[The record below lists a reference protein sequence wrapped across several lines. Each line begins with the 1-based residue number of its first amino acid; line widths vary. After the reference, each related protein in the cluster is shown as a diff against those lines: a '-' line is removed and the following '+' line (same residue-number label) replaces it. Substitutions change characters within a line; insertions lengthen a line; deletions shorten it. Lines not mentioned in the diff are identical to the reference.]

1 MSTRDQLLAA
11 IAETI
16 STYRHGELPV
26 ATLEHVE
33 RWINQFTPV
42 NQLTLLQEMN
52 HMLGK
57 FFLTKDWFVSY
68 LRTLLRNVD
77 LAGHSPNVYW
87 KNVNILCI
95 QMHGGSQKE
104 FLDIL
109 KLCLLEEF
117 NISLDECGSDGGD
130 YIYLDDV
137 IFSGNRI
144 GNDLEAWIRGE
155 APDVAL
161 INVIVAAYHTY
172 GQYSLKKRLNRVIAE
187 TGKAIQIQYW
197 RAGTIENRNYY
208 KNSSE
213 LLWPASIPNDKH
225 VENYL
230 AKPTN
235 FRFEPRVM
243 TDFLGPFS
251 SVEGRNIL
259 EQEFLIAGAKIVSKS
274 DNPKMVMRP
283 LGYSPFGVGFGSLI
297 VTYRNCPNNCPLAI
311 WWGDPEVTS
320 GPLNWYPLLP
330 RRTYSTVSFDINDFI
345 F

>member
-26 ATLEHVE
+26 ATLEHVD
-33 RWINQFTPV
+33 RWVNQFTPV

-68 LRTLLRNVD
+68 LRNLLRNVE
-77 LAGHSPNVYW
+77 LAGHSPNDYW
-87 KNVNILCI
+87 RNANILCI

-155 APDVAL
+155 APYVAS
-161 INVIVAAYHTY
+161 IQVIVAAYHTY
-172 GQYSLKKRLNRVIAE
+172 GKYSLENRLRQVITE
-187 TGKAIQIQYW
+187 TGKQIRIRYW
-197 RAGTIENRNYY
+197 RAGIIENRNYC
-208 KNSSE
+208 KNVSE
-213 LLWPASIPNDKH
+213 LLWPASIPNEQH

-230 AKPTN
+230 AIPT
-235 FRFEPRVM
+235 RFPFVPRVE
-243 TDFLGPFS
+243 TGFLGPFS

-274 DNPKMVMRP
+274 ENPKTVMRP

-297 VTYRNCPNNCPLAI
+297 ATYRNCPNNCPLAI

>member
-1 MSTRDQLLAA
+1 MSTRDHLLAA
-11 IAETI
+11 IAKTI
-16 STYRHGELPV
+16 STYRFGELPV
-26 ATLEHVE
+26 ATAEHVE

-42 NQLTLLQEMN
+42 NQFIMLQEMN

-57 FFLTKDWFVSY
+57 FFLTKDWFVCY
-68 LRTLLRNVD
+68 LRQVLRNIGI
-77 LAGHSPNVYW
+77 AGNSPAVYW
-87 KNVNILCI
+87 KNANILCI
-95 QMHGGSQKE
+95 QIHGDSQKE

-109 KLCLLEEF
+109 RLCLLEEF

-144 GNDLEAWIRGE
+144 GNDLEAWIREE
-155 APDVAL
+155 APDVAS
-161 INVIVAAYHTY
+161 IQVIVAASHTY
-172 GQYSLKKRLNRVIAE
+172 GQFALEKRLQQVITE
-187 TGKAIQIQYW
+187 TGKNVRIQYW
-197 RAGTIENRNYY
+197 RYGNIENRSYY
-208 KNSSE
+208 KNISE
-213 LLWPASIPNDKH
+213 LLWPASIPNEQH

-230 AKPTN
+230 AIPTRFPFVPRIMNN
-235 FRFEPRVM
+235 FK
-243 TDFLGPFS
+243 GPFS

-259 EQEFLIAGAKIVSKS
+259 EQEFLIAGAKIISKS
-274 DNPKMVMRP
+274 ESPKMVMRP

-330 RRTYSTVSFDINDFI
+330 RRTYSTALFDNDFI